1 MNFNSL
7 SLISD
12 ENGSVYFALNLIEG
26 NYSFL
31 ASYSGDS
38 FYRHS
43 NLTFN
48 VSVSKR
54 ESPHIIAEETVIN
67 NGDEFKILLIDDEYN
82 PIPNKLVNFVVYSD
96 KKTLVNHTA
105 KTNNEGVATLTGL
118 SKIVNGAY
126 TVSVSFHDDCYKDA
140 SLLIGITIKNSK
152 ASSSQSSAVKTNSG
166 SKITKKATKLYV
178 SKKTF
183 KKKAKVKKLT
193 AKLKSGKKVLKSKK
207 VIFTVNGKKY
217 VAKTNKK
224 GIATVKVK
232 LSKKKTYKVKVRF
245 AGDKYYKASKK
256 TSKVVIK

>member
-1 MNFNSL
+1 M
-7 SLISD
+7 
-12 ENGSVYFALNLIEG
+12 
-26 NYSFL
+26 
-31 ASYSGDS
+31 
-38 FYRHS
+38 
-43 NLTFN
+43 
-48 VSVSKR
+48 
-54 ESPHIIAEETVIN
+54 
-67 NGDEFKILLIDDEYN
+67 
-82 PIPNKLVNFVVYSD
+82 YSD
-96 KKTLVNHTA
+96 KKTLATYTA

-207 VIFTVNGKKY
+207 IIFTVNGKKY

-224 GIATVKVK
+224 GIATVKIK

-245 AGDKYYKASKK
+245 AGDKNYKASKK